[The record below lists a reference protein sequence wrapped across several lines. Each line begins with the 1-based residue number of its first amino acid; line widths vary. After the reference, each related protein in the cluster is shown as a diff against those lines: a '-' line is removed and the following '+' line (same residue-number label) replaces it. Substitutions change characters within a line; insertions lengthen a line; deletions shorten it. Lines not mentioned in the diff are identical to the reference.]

1 MKQFTYK
8 DYDIATGIVFT
19 NLCCDMLNRFDIDM
33 FNDASAKP
41 IFEALS
47 DYVGNNI
54 EILEEDKY
62 LCTQSIVSQTVL
74 FVCKPN
80 NC

>member
-33 FNDASAKP
+33 FNDVSSRP

-47 DYVGNNI
+47 DYVRSNVKI
-54 EILEEDKY
+54 KEEYDE
-62 LCTQSIVSQTVL
+62 
-74 FVCKPN
+74 
-80 NC
+80 

>member
-33 FNDASAKP
+33 FNDVSSRP
-41 IFEALS
+41 IFEALA

-54 EILEEDKY
+54 KIKEEYDAWIPFWI
-62 LCTQSIVSQTVL
+62 QWIH
-74 FVCKPN
+74 
-80 NC
+80 

>member
-33 FNDASAKP
+33 FNDVSSRP
-41 IFEALS
+41 IFDMLS
-47 DYVGNNI
+47 DYIGNNI
-54 EILEEDKY
+54 KIKEGYNE
-62 LCTQSIVSQTVL
+62 
-74 FVCKPN
+74 
-80 NC
+80 

>member
-33 FNDASAKP
+33 FNDVSSRP
-41 IFEALS
+41 IFEMLS
-47 DYVGNNI
+47 DYIGNNI
-54 EILEEDKY
+54 KIKEE
-62 LCTQSIVSQTVL
+62 C
-74 FVCKPN
+74 N
-80 NC
+80 E

>member
-19 NLCCDMLNRFDIDM
+19 NLSCDGLNRFDIDM
-33 FNDASAKP
+33 FNDPKARP

-47 DYVGNNI
+47 DYVANNI
-54 EILEEDKY
+54 QINEEYD
-62 LCTQSIVSQTVL
+62 
-74 FVCKPN
+74 N
-80 NC
+80 E

>member
-1 MKQFTYK
+1 MNQFTYK

-41 IFEALS
+41 IFEMLS
-47 DYVGNNI
+47 DYVGNNVEI
-54 EILEEDKY
+54 EEEYD
-62 LCTQSIVSQTVL
+62 
-74 FVCKPN
+74 N
-80 NC
+80 E

>member
-33 FNDASAKP
+33 FNDVSARP
-41 IFEALS
+41 VFDMLS
-47 DYVGNNI
+47 DYIGNNI
-54 EILEEDKY
+54 EIKEEYDE
-62 LCTQSIVSQTVL
+62 L
-74 FVCKPN
+74 
-80 NC
+80 

>member
-33 FNDASAKP
+33 FNDVSSRP
-41 IFEALS
+41 IFDMLS
-47 DYVGNNI
+47 DYIANNI
-54 EILEEDKY
+54 EITEEYDE
-62 LCTQSIVSQTVL
+62 L
-74 FVCKPN
+74 
-80 NC
+80 

>member
-8 DYDIATGIVFT
+8 DYDITTEIVFT
-19 NLCCDMLNRFDIDM
+19 KLCCDMLNKFDIDM
-33 FNDASAKP
+33 FNDPKAKP

-54 EILEEDKY
+54 EILEEE
-62 LCTQSIVSQTVL
+62 
-74 FVCKPN
+74 
-80 NC
+80 

>member
-8 DYDIATGIVFT
+8 DYDITTGIVFT
-19 NLCCDMLNRFDIDM
+19 NLSCDMLNRFDIDM

-47 DYVGNNI
+47 NYIGNNVKI
-54 EILEEDKY
+54 KEEYD
-62 LCTQSIVSQTVL
+62 
-74 FVCKPN
+74 N
-80 NC
+80 EW

>member
-33 FNDASAKP
+33 FNDPKARP
-41 IFEALS
+41 IFEALA
-47 DYVGNNI
+47 DYVANNI
-54 EILEEDKY
+54 EIEEEY
-62 LCTQSIVSQTVL
+62 
-74 FVCKPN
+74 N
-80 NC
+80 EW